1 MNYSELFI
9 YFFCYSFLG
18 WLYESTLCSLIG
30 QRRFINRG
38 FLLGPY
44 CPIYGTGAVLC
55 WMISKNSVNVFQLHG
70 RICLYGGIIFGVA
83 NVVIRFIIQPVLME
97 WTVNM
102 GHELILKLSLLLLVM
117 MTLDTAL
124 TLITWKGL
132 NHHLGLIHDAIYDK
146 TDGTFS
152 RLTDRFWEMR
162 ISFIIEKGY
171 VLVVH
176 IQNLNVK
183 LARNELRFF
192 QAFPDI
198 RILLLMTAIKTF

>member
-1 MNYSELFI
+1 M
-9 YFFCYSFLG
+9 
-18 WLYESTLCSLIG
+18 
-30 QRRFINRG
+30 
-38 FLLGPY
+38 
-44 CPIYGTGAVLC
+44 
-55 WMISKNSVNVFQLHG
+55 
-70 RICLYGGIIFGVA
+70 
-83 NVVIRFIIQPVLME
+83 IRFIIQPVLME

-198 RILLLMTAIKTF
+198 RIHSYEEILRGLRIKERLKKDFESDENVQDCLADDSNKDVLSRKLR